1 MTKDANWIKEHFK
14 GSFISSVDTIQSKL
28 KNIKA
33 FVFDWDGV
41 FNNGIKDNEGT
52 SPFNEVDAMGTNML
66 RFNYY
71 LQTGRNPIVA
81 IISGEQNKAAKT
93 LGKREHF
100 HAVYSGIKFKVD
112 ALQHLSRIFGIK
124 PEEIAFVFDDVLD
137 LSVAKICG
145 LRIMVGRQ
153 ANPLLIDFAV
163 QRNMVDYLTACSG
176 HEHAVRETAELITG
190 LSGHYNETLEHRM
203 DFSNTYQR
211 YLKDR
216 NITETAFYTIIQ
228 SVITQQSA

>member
-1 MTKDANWIKEHFK
+1 MIQDTNWITEHFK
-14 GSFISSVDTIQSKL
+14 GSFISNPEVIKTKL
-28 KNIKA
+28 NGIKA

-41 FNNGIKDNEGT
+41 FNNGIKDKEGT

-71 LQTGRNPIVA
+71 LRNNNNPVVA

-93 LGKREHF
+93 LAIREHF
-100 HAVYSGIKFKVD
+100 HAVYSGIKFKME
-112 ALQHLSRIFGIK
+112 ALQHLCRIFGIK
-124 PEEIAFVFDDVLD
+124 PEEVAFVFDDVLD
-137 LSVAKICG
+137 LSVAKVCG

-176 HEHAVRETAELITG
+176 SEHAVREAVELLTG
-190 LSGHYNETLEHRM
+190 LSGKYDEIIEHRM
-203 DFSNTYQR
+203 DFTNTYQR

-216 NITETAFYTIIQ
+216 NTTETAFYISSQ
-228 SVITQQSA
+228 SVITQTPS